1 MAEPKAWQK
10 MCKISLEHLI
20 QENYQRLLE
29 SYQRDK
35 GANTKDSHKPKVG
48 LFEPKRKTAM

>member
-10 MCKISLEHLI
+10 TYKISLEHFL
-20 QENYQRLLE
+20 QENYQRPLE

-35 GANTKDSHKPKVG
+35 GADTKDSHKPKLG